1 MGRWRIPPPLAL
13 ILVYAGLILAGTLLL
28 VLPISVSAPI
38 SLSDAAFTATS
49 AVTVTGLGVVDT
61 GAGFTLFGQAV
72 ILVLVQL
79 GGLGIMTFAILILSM
94 LGLPIGIAHR
104 RFLREDLNQTSV
116 YGLLDMV
123 RAILRFVIIC
133 ELVGALLLGIV
144 FIPEFGVP
152 RGLWMSIFHA
162 VSAFNNAGFALF
174 PDSLSTWVGNPV
186 VNLVVPALFIIGGI
200 GATVIIDLQRTRR
213 WRQFA
218 LHTKLMLA
226 GTAVLL
232 VIPTLAFAAMEWR
245 NPATLGALESP
256 ATRLLASWFQA
267 ATMRT
272 AGFNTIDIGG
282 MTNGTTLMSMVLMV
296 VGAGST
302 STGGGIKV
310 TTFIV
315 LLLSTKAFFQR
326 RTSVDIFG
334 RSLGPPEILKVLALS
349 IVSVLTLF
357 TALFLL
363 LLFHEG
369 EFLDVMFE
377 TASAFGTVGV
387 SRGITGDLDTA
398 GRAII
403 MCVMF
408 VGRVGPLSLGFLLA
422 MGPKRRIAYPAGTVY
437 LG

>member
-13 ILVYAGLILAGTLLL
+13 ILVYAGLILAGTLVL

-61 GAGFTLFGQAV
+61 AAGFTLFGQAV

-94 LGLPIGIAHR
+94 LGLPIGVTHR

-123 RAILRFVIIC
+123 RAIIRFVIIC
-133 ELVGALLLGIV
+133 EVVGTVLLCIV
-144 FIPEFGVP
+144 FVPEFGLA
-152 RGLWMSIFHA
+152 RGLWISVFHA

-174 PDSLSTWVGNPV
+174 PDSLSTWVGNPL
-186 VNLVVPALFIIGGI
+186 VNLVIPGLFIIGGM
-200 GATVIIDLQRTRR
+200 GATVIIDLQRTRL
-213 WRQFA
+213 WRKFA

-232 VIPTLAFAAMEWR
+232 VIPTFAFAVMEWR

-256 ATRLLASWFQA
+256 ETRLLASWFQA

-272 AGFNTIDIGG
+272 AGFNTVDIGG

-296 VGAGST
+296 IGAGST

-334 RSLGPPEILKVLALS
+334 RSLGPAEIMKVLALS

-363 LLFHEG
+363 TLFHEG
-369 EFLDVMFE
+369 EFLDLMFE
-377 TASAFGTVGV
+377 TSSAFGTVGV
-387 SRGITGDLDTA
+387 SRGITGDLDIA

-403 MCVMF
+403 MFVMF
-408 VGRVGPLSLGFLLA
+408 VGRVGPLTLGFLLA
-422 MGPKRRIAYPAGTVY
+422 MGPQRRIAYPAGTVY